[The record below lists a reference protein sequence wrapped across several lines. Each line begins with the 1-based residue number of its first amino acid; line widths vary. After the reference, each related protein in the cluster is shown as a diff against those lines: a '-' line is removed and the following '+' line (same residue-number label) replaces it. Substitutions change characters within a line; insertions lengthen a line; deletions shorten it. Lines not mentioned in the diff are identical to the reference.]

1 LDGPRLIDCLL
12 QYPASDLAR
21 EIFSSFF
28 NNLTQQGTFDT
39 PEAVPLA
46 TYVDLQHIL
55 QSVELDSGPLNE
67 QKPGIQ
73 GGEAEDCLDV
83 KIKINFDRWDQS
95 PSCVIGEKV
104 HHFKMVPVIQLNTV
118 WGYLRFL
125 YRMVPFCLVFRP
137 AIFELPSLHRINQR
151 FKSRFTEY
159 ESGS

>member
-1 LDGPRLIDCLL
+1 LIDCLL

-28 NNLTQQGTFDT
+28 NNLTQQGTFST

-55 QSVELDSGPLNE
+55 QSVELDSRPLNE

-104 HHFKMVPVIQLNTV
+104 HHF
-118 WGYLRFL
+118 
-125 YRMVPFCLVFRP
+125 
-137 AIFELPSLHRINQR
+137 
-151 FKSRFTEY
+151 
-159 ESGS
+159 